1 MTREIEALVVR
12 GAEGMALYIDGK
24 RVAGPKPW
32 GGGSTIYTFK
42 ADRDAILTALSA
54 GEGLRV
60 FKDESGLWVAHDV
73 ERDVVGQGKTR
84 TAAVR
89 GLAEA
94 EESQDA
100 ADAHVTALAAPA
112 PQEDEQ

>member
-1 MTREIEALVVR
+1 MTNEDR
-12 GAEGMALYIDGK
+12 GAIVELIDDLRSYTHDWDWKYGAFWDAEIT
-24 RVAGPKPW
+24 RVR
-32 GGGSTIYTFK
+32 S
-42 ADRDAILTALSA
+42 ILTALSA

-94 EESQDA
+94 EESQDV
-100 ADAHVTALAAPA
+100 ADAHIAALAAPA